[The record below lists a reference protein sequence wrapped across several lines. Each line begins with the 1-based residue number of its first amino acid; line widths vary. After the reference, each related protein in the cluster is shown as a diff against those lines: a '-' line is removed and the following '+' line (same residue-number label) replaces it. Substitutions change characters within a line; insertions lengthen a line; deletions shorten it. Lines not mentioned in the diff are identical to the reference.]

1 MLFRANFRLCN
12 GLLDLLCLHVVLQMD
27 QITAFIDAS
36 NVYGS
41 SEDDARELRTQ
52 RGGRLK
58 VTRVGERDLLPLN
71 TDMMDECTDPQRNL
85 FCFKGGM

>member
-1 MLFRANFRLCN
+1 
-12 GLLDLLCLHVVLQMD
+12 MD

-41 SEDDARELRTQ
+41 GEDEATELRTQ

-85 FCFKGGM
+85 FCFKGGMSSSPLHITRKYIFSLLGS